1 MASPSKNQ
9 NYAYLSRL
17 STQKLLELL
26 AAAPAPAETPE
37 DKAYIDAI
45 VEVVLERE
53 ERHPTGLLP
62 DPEQAWEEFQQYY
75 NTPEGEDLSLYP
87 AENPG
92 TAPSEPAPSQTE
104 YRPQRRPKRHFFRRV
119 VIVAAVVVCIALPPA
134 LGFEN
139 VFQMFGAWT
148 DEVFVFT
155 GNGKNGLIREYEDL
169 KVLNKEYQNLKDTL
183 DAVNIG
189 TDIIPNWLPDGF
201 SEDTIS
207 VNELSGINRIEV
219 RAYYT
224 NQESVITIAYS
235 RIPDDTREGTSTFEK
250 DDIAVEELEIGGI
263 THYIFENLG
272 VRTAVW
278 SKENIECSISG
289 DISDSDI
296 KQMIY
301 SIYEEG
307 NQKVCER

>member
-9 NYAYLSRL
+9 NYAYLSCL

-139 VFQMFGAWT
+139 VFQLIGAWT
-148 DEVFVFT
+148 DDIFLLNNVSSLEGNEIEADKKSVDIEEILGELNYSENIFPTWIPEGFELEKVITNEFVLSGKT
-155 GNGKNGLIREYEDL
+155 ELRIHYKNG
-169 KVLNKEYQNLKDTL
+169 Q
-183 DAVNIG
+183 
-189 TDIIPNWLPDGF
+189 
-201 SEDTIS
+201 
-207 VNELSGINRIEV
+207 
-219 RAYYT
+219 
-224 NQESVITIAYS
+224 
-235 RIPDDTREGTSTFEK
+235 TRELITFTYNVYNSIASGTMTAFEK
-250 DDIAVEELEIGGI
+250 DANALEEYFVGDV

-272 VRTAVW
+272 KYIAVW
-278 SKENIECSISG
+278 NQNNIECAISG
-289 DISDSDI
+289 DVSLTEL
-296 KQMIY
+296 KEMLN
-301 SIYEEG
+301 SIYG
-307 NQKVCER
+307 G

>member
-139 VFQMFGAWT
+139 VFQLIGAWT
-148 DEVFVFT
+148 DDIFLLNNVSSLEGNEIEADKKSVDIEEILGELNYSENIFPTWIPEGFELEKVITNEFVLSGKT
-155 GNGKNGLIREYEDL
+155 ELRIHYKNG
-169 KVLNKEYQNLKDTL
+169 Q
-183 DAVNIG
+183 
-189 TDIIPNWLPDGF
+189 
-201 SEDTIS
+201 
-207 VNELSGINRIEV
+207 
-219 RAYYT
+219 
-224 NQESVITIAYS
+224 
-235 RIPDDTREGTSTFEK
+235 TRELITFTYNVYNSIALGTMTAFEK
-250 DDIAVEELEIGGI
+250 DANALEEYFVGDV

-272 VRTAVW
+272 KYIAVW
-278 SKENIECSISG
+278 NQNNIECAISG
-289 DISDSDI
+289 DVSLTEL
-296 KQMIY
+296 KEMLN
-301 SIYEEG
+301 SIYG
-307 NQKVCER
+307 G

>member
-62 DPEQAWEEFQQYY
+62 APEQAWEEFQQYY

-139 VFQMFGAWT
+139 VFQLIGAWT
-148 DEVFVFT
+148 DDIFLLNNVSSLEGNEIEADKKSVDIEEILGELNYSENIFPTWIPEGFELEKVITNEFVLSGKT
-155 GNGKNGLIREYEDL
+155 ELRIHYKNG
-169 KVLNKEYQNLKDTL
+169 Q
-183 DAVNIG
+183 
-189 TDIIPNWLPDGF
+189 
-201 SEDTIS
+201 
-207 VNELSGINRIEV
+207 
-219 RAYYT
+219 
-224 NQESVITIAYS
+224 
-235 RIPDDTREGTSTFEK
+235 TRELITFTYNVYNSIASGTMTAFEK
-250 DDIAVEELEIGGI
+250 DANALEEYFVGDV

-272 VRTAVW
+272 KYIAVW
-278 SKENIECSISG
+278 NQNNIECAISG
-289 DISDSDI
+289 DVSLTEL
-296 KQMIY
+296 KEMLN
-301 SIYEEG
+301 SIYG
-307 NQKVCER
+307 G

>member
-17 STQKLLELL
+17 STPKLLELL

-139 VFQMFGAWT
+139 VFQLIGAWT
-148 DEVFVFT
+148 DDIFLLNNVSSLEGNEIEADKKSVDIEEILGELNYSENIFPTWIPEGFELEKVITNEFVLSGKT
-155 GNGKNGLIREYEDL
+155 ELRIHYKNG
-169 KVLNKEYQNLKDTL
+169 Q
-183 DAVNIG
+183 
-189 TDIIPNWLPDGF
+189 
-201 SEDTIS
+201 
-207 VNELSGINRIEV
+207 
-219 RAYYT
+219 
-224 NQESVITIAYS
+224 
-235 RIPDDTREGTSTFEK
+235 TRELITFTYNVYNSIASGTMTAFEK
-250 DDIAVEELEIGGI
+250 DANALEEYFVGDV

-272 VRTAVW
+272 KYIAVW
-278 SKENIECSISG
+278 NQNNIECAISG
-289 DISDSDI
+289 DVSLTEL
-296 KQMIY
+296 KEMLN
-301 SIYEEG
+301 SIYG
-307 NQKVCER
+307 G

>member
-104 YRPQRRPKRHFFRRV
+104 YRPQRWPKRHFFRRV

-139 VFQMFGAWT
+139 VFQLIGAWT
-148 DEVFVFT
+148 DDIFLLNNVSSLEGNEIEADKKSVDIEEILGELNYSENIFPTWIPEGFELEKVITNEFVLSGKT
-155 GNGKNGLIREYEDL
+155 ELRIHYKNG
-169 KVLNKEYQNLKDTL
+169 Q
-183 DAVNIG
+183 
-189 TDIIPNWLPDGF
+189 
-201 SEDTIS
+201 
-207 VNELSGINRIEV
+207 
-219 RAYYT
+219 
-224 NQESVITIAYS
+224 
-235 RIPDDTREGTSTFEK
+235 TRELITFTYNVYNSIASGTMTAFEK
-250 DDIAVEELEIGGI
+250 DANALEEYFVGDV

-272 VRTAVW
+272 KYIAVW
-278 SKENIECSISG
+278 NQNNIECAISG
-289 DISDSDI
+289 DVSLTEL
-296 KQMIY
+296 KEMLN
-301 SIYEEG
+301 SIYG
-307 NQKVCER
+307 G

>member
-17 STQKLLELL
+17 STQSCWSCWPLRR
-26 AAAPAPAETPE
+26 PAETPE

-119 VIVAAVVVCIALPPA
+119 IIVAAVVVCIALPPR
-134 LGFEN
+134 L
-139 VFQMFGAWT
+139 V
-148 DEVFVFT
+148 
-155 GNGKNGLIREYEDL
+155 
-169 KVLNKEYQNLKDTL
+169 
-183 DAVNIG
+183 
-189 TDIIPNWLPDGF
+189 
-201 SEDTIS
+201 
-207 VNELSGINRIEV
+207 
-219 RAYYT
+219 
-224 NQESVITIAYS
+224 S
-235 RIPDDTREGTSTFEK
+235 RMCFR
-250 DDIAVEELEIGGI
+250 
-263 THYIFENLG
+263 
-272 VRTAVW
+272 
-278 SKENIECSISG
+278 
-289 DISDSDI
+289 
-296 KQMIY
+296 
-301 SIYEEG
+301 
-307 NQKVCER
+307 

>member
-139 VFQMFGAWT
+139 VFQLIGAWT
-148 DEVFVFT
+148 DDIFLLNNVSSLEGNEIEADKKSVDIEEILGELNYSENIFPTWIPEGFELEKVITNEFVLSGKT
-155 GNGKNGLIREYEDL
+155 ELRIHYKNG
-169 KVLNKEYQNLKDTL
+169 Q
-183 DAVNIG
+183 
-189 TDIIPNWLPDGF
+189 
-201 SEDTIS
+201 
-207 VNELSGINRIEV
+207 
-219 RAYYT
+219 
-224 NQESVITIAYS
+224 
-235 RIPDDTREGTSTFEK
+235 TRELITFTYNVYNSIASGTMTAFEK
-250 DDIAVEELEIGGI
+250 DANALEEYFVGDV
-263 THYIFENLG
+263 THYLFENLG
-272 VRTAVW
+272 KYIAVW
-278 SKENIECSISG
+278 NQNNIECAISG
-289 DISDSDI
+289 DVSLTEL
-296 KQMIY
+296 KEMLN
-301 SIYEEG
+301 SIYG
-307 NQKVCER
+307 G

>member
-75 NTPEGEDLSLYP
+75 NIPEGEDLSLYP

-139 VFQMFGAWT
+139 VFQLIGAWT
-148 DEVFVFT
+148 DDIFLLNNVSSLEGNEIEADKKSVDIEEILGELNYSENIFPTWIPEGFELEKVITNEFVLSGKT
-155 GNGKNGLIREYEDL
+155 ELRIHYKNG
-169 KVLNKEYQNLKDTL
+169 Q
-183 DAVNIG
+183 
-189 TDIIPNWLPDGF
+189 
-201 SEDTIS
+201 
-207 VNELSGINRIEV
+207 
-219 RAYYT
+219 
-224 NQESVITIAYS
+224 
-235 RIPDDTREGTSTFEK
+235 TRELITFTYNVYNSIASGTMTAFEK
-250 DDIAVEELEIGGI
+250 DANALEEYFVGDV

-272 VRTAVW
+272 KYIAVW
-278 SKENIECSISG
+278 NQNNIECAISG
-289 DISDSDI
+289 DVSLTEL
-296 KQMIY
+296 KEMLN
-301 SIYEEG
+301 SIYG
-307 NQKVCER
+307 G

>member
-87 AENPG
+87 AETPG

-139 VFQMFGAWT
+139 VFQLIGAWT
-148 DEVFVFT
+148 DDIFLLNNVSSLEGNEIEADKKSVDIEEILGELNYSENIFPTWIPEGFELEKVITNEFVLSGKT
-155 GNGKNGLIREYEDL
+155 ELRIHYKNG
-169 KVLNKEYQNLKDTL
+169 Q
-183 DAVNIG
+183 
-189 TDIIPNWLPDGF
+189 
-201 SEDTIS
+201 
-207 VNELSGINRIEV
+207 
-219 RAYYT
+219 
-224 NQESVITIAYS
+224 
-235 RIPDDTREGTSTFEK
+235 TRELITFTYNVYNSIASGTMTAFEK
-250 DDIAVEELEIGGI
+250 DANALEEYFVGDV

-272 VRTAVW
+272 KYIAVW
-278 SKENIECSISG
+278 NQNNIECAISG
-289 DISDSDI
+289 DVSLTEL
-296 KQMIY
+296 KEMLN
-301 SIYEEG
+301 SIYG
-307 NQKVCER
+307 G

>member
-17 STQKLLELL
+17 STPKLLELL

-139 VFQMFGAWT
+139 VFQMISSWSDDIFLMEDNVNT
-148 DEVFVFT
+148 FKNEYTLPENDRY
-155 GNGKNGLIREYEDL
+155 GKLQEALDEYEISAN
-169 KVLNKEYQNLKDTL
+169 VVPNWMPEGFIL
-183 DAVNIG
+183 D
-189 TDIIPNWLPDGF
+189 DII
-201 SEDTIS
+201 
-207 VNELSGINRIEV
+207 VNVLQEPERIEI
-219 RAYYT
+219 RAYYLNGERMISLFY
-224 NQESVITIAYS
+224 NQYRESL
-235 RIPDDTREGTSTFEK
+235 TSYEK
-250 DDIAVEELEIGGI
+250 NDSSVEIYTVGGVK
-263 THYIFENLG
+263 HYLFENMESE
-272 VRTAVW
+272 VAVW
-278 SKENIECSISG
+278 SLENLECAISG
-289 DISDSDI
+289 DISKKEMKKI
-296 KQMIY
+296 IE
-301 SIYEEG
+301 SIYEG
-307 NQKVCER
+307 G

>member
-92 TAPSEPAPSQTE
+92 TALSEPAPSQTE
-104 YRPQRRPKRHFFRRV
+104 YRTQRRPKRHFFRRV

-139 VFQMFGAWT
+139 VFQLIGAWT
-148 DEVFVFT
+148 DDIFLLNNVSSLEGNEIEADKKSVDIEEILGELNYSENIFPTWIPEGFELEKVITNEFVLSGKT
-155 GNGKNGLIREYEDL
+155 ELRIHYKNG
-169 KVLNKEYQNLKDTL
+169 Q
-183 DAVNIG
+183 
-189 TDIIPNWLPDGF
+189 
-201 SEDTIS
+201 
-207 VNELSGINRIEV
+207 
-219 RAYYT
+219 
-224 NQESVITIAYS
+224 
-235 RIPDDTREGTSTFEK
+235 TRELITFTYNVYNSIASGTMTAFEK
-250 DDIAVEELEIGGI
+250 DANALEEYFVGDV

-272 VRTAVW
+272 KYIAVW
-278 SKENIECSISG
+278 NQNNIECAISG
-289 DISDSDI
+289 DVSLTEL
-296 KQMIY
+296 KEMLN
-301 SIYEEG
+301 SIYG
-307 NQKVCER
+307 G

>member
-1 MASPSKNQ
+1 MAIPSKNQ

-17 STQKLLELL
+17 STPKLLELL

-139 VFQMFGAWT
+139 VFQMISSWSDDIFLMEDNVNT
-148 DEVFVFT
+148 FKNEYTLPENDRY
-155 GNGKNGLIREYEDL
+155 GKLQEALDEYEISAN
-169 KVLNKEYQNLKDTL
+169 VVPNWMPEGFIL
-183 DAVNIG
+183 D
-189 TDIIPNWLPDGF
+189 DII
-201 SEDTIS
+201 
-207 VNELSGINRIEV
+207 VNVLQEPERIEI
-219 RAYYT
+219 RAYYLNGERMISLFY
-224 NQESVITIAYS
+224 NQYRESL
-235 RIPDDTREGTSTFEK
+235 TSYEK
-250 DDIAVEELEIGGI
+250 NDSSVEIYTVGGVK
-263 THYIFENLG
+263 HYLFENMESE
-272 VRTAVW
+272 VAVW
-278 SKENIECSISG
+278 SLADLECAISG
-289 DISDSDI
+289 DISKKEMKKI
-296 KQMIY
+296 IE
-301 SIYEEG
+301 SIYEG
-307 NQKVCER
+307 G

>member
-1 MASPSKNQ
+1 MASPSNNQ

-17 STQKLLELL
+17 STPKLLELL

-139 VFQMFGAWT
+139 VFQMISSWSDDIFLMEDNVNT
-148 DEVFVFT
+148 FKNEYTLPENDRY
-155 GNGKNGLIREYEDL
+155 GKLQEALDEYEISAN
-169 KVLNKEYQNLKDTL
+169 VVPNWMPEGFIL
-183 DAVNIG
+183 D
-189 TDIIPNWLPDGF
+189 DII
-201 SEDTIS
+201 
-207 VNELSGINRIEV
+207 VNVLQEPERIEI
-219 RAYYT
+219 RAYYLNGERMISLFY
-224 NQESVITIAYS
+224 NQYRESL
-235 RIPDDTREGTSTFEK
+235 TSYEK
-250 DDIAVEELEIGGI
+250 NDSSVEIYTVGGVK
-263 THYIFENLG
+263 HYLFENMESE
-272 VRTAVW
+272 VAVW
-278 SKENIECSISG
+278 SLADLECAISG
-289 DISDSDI
+289 DISKKEMKKI
-296 KQMIY
+296 IE
-301 SIYEEG
+301 SIYEG
-307 NQKVCER
+307 G

>member
-139 VFQMFGAWT
+139 VFQLIGAWT
-148 DEVFVFT
+148 DDIFLLNNVSSLEGNEIEADKKSVDIEEILGELNYSENIFPTWIPEGFELEKVITNEFVLSGKT
-155 GNGKNGLIREYEDL
+155 ELRIHYKNG
-169 KVLNKEYQNLKDTL
+169 Q
-183 DAVNIG
+183 
-189 TDIIPNWLPDGF
+189 
-201 SEDTIS
+201 
-207 VNELSGINRIEV
+207 
-219 RAYYT
+219 
-224 NQESVITIAYS
+224 
-235 RIPDDTREGTSTFEK
+235 TRELITFTYNVYNSIASGTM
-250 DDIAVEELEIGGI
+250 
-263 THYIFENLG
+263 
-272 VRTAVW
+272 TAF
-278 SKENIECSISG
+278 
-289 DISDSDI
+289 
-296 KQMIY
+296 
-301 SIYEEG
+301 
-307 NQKVCER
+307 

>member
-139 VFQMFGAWT
+139 VFQLIGAWT
-148 DEVFVFT
+148 DDIFLLNNVSSLEGNEIEADKKSVDIEEILGELNYSENIFPTWIPEGFELEKVITNEFVLSGKT
-155 GNGKNGLIREYEDL
+155 ELRINYKNG
-169 KVLNKEYQNLKDTL
+169 Q
-183 DAVNIG
+183 
-189 TDIIPNWLPDGF
+189 
-201 SEDTIS
+201 
-207 VNELSGINRIEV
+207 
-219 RAYYT
+219 
-224 NQESVITIAYS
+224 
-235 RIPDDTREGTSTFEK
+235 TRELITFTYNVYNSIASGTMTAFEK
-250 DDIAVEELEIGGI
+250 DANALEEYFVGDV

-272 VRTAVW
+272 KYIAVW
-278 SKENIECSISG
+278 NQNNIECAISG
-289 DISDSDI
+289 DVSLTEL
-296 KQMIY
+296 KEMLN
-301 SIYEEG
+301 SIYG
-307 NQKVCER
+307 G

>member
-119 VIVAAVVVCIALPPA
+119 IIVAAVVVCIALPPA

-139 VFQMFGAWT
+139 VFQLIGAWT
-148 DEVFVFT
+148 DDIFLLNNVSSLEGNEIEVDKKSVDIEEILGELNYSENIFPTWIPEGFELEKVITNEFVLSGKT
-155 GNGKNGLIREYEDL
+155 ELRIHYKNG
-169 KVLNKEYQNLKDTL
+169 Q
-183 DAVNIG
+183 
-189 TDIIPNWLPDGF
+189 
-201 SEDTIS
+201 
-207 VNELSGINRIEV
+207 
-219 RAYYT
+219 
-224 NQESVITIAYS
+224 
-235 RIPDDTREGTSTFEK
+235 TRELITFTYNVYNSIASGTMTAFEK
-250 DDIAVEELEIGGI
+250 DANALEEYFVGDV

-272 VRTAVW
+272 KYIAVW
-278 SKENIECSISG
+278 NQNNIECAISG
-289 DISDSDI
+289 DVSLTEL
-296 KQMIY
+296 KEMLN
-301 SIYEEG
+301 SIYG
-307 NQKVCER
+307 G

>member
-139 VFQMFGAWT
+139 VFQLIGAWT
-148 DEVFVFT
+148 DDIFLLNNVSSLEGNEIEADKKSVDIEEILGELNYSENIFPTWIPEGFELEKVITNEFVLSGKT
-155 GNGKNGLIREYEDL
+155 ELRIHYKNG
-169 KVLNKEYQNLKDTL
+169 Q
-183 DAVNIG
+183 
-189 TDIIPNWLPDGF
+189 
-201 SEDTIS
+201 
-207 VNELSGINRIEV
+207 
-219 RAYYT
+219 
-224 NQESVITIAYS
+224 
-235 RIPDDTREGTSTFEK
+235 TRELITFTYNVYNSIASGTMTAFEK
-250 DDIAVEELEIGGI
+250 DANALEEYFVGDL

-272 VRTAVW
+272 KYIAVW
-278 SKENIECSISG
+278 NQNNIECAISG
-289 DISDSDI
+289 DVSLTEL
-296 KQMIY
+296 KEMLN
-301 SIYEEG
+301 SIYG
-307 NQKVCER
+307 G

>member
-26 AAAPAPAETPE
+26 ADAPAPAETPE

-139 VFQMFGAWT
+139 VFQLIGAWT
-148 DEVFVFT
+148 DDIFLLNNVSSLEGNEIEADKKSVDIEEILGELNYSENIFPTWIPEGFELEKVITNEFVLSGKT
-155 GNGKNGLIREYEDL
+155 ELRIHYKNG
-169 KVLNKEYQNLKDTL
+169 Q
-183 DAVNIG
+183 
-189 TDIIPNWLPDGF
+189 
-201 SEDTIS
+201 
-207 VNELSGINRIEV
+207 
-219 RAYYT
+219 
-224 NQESVITIAYS
+224 
-235 RIPDDTREGTSTFEK
+235 TRELITFTYNVYNSIASGTMTAFEK
-250 DDIAVEELEIGGI
+250 DANALEEYFVGDV

-272 VRTAVW
+272 KYIAVW
-278 SKENIECSISG
+278 NQNNIECAISG
-289 DISDSDI
+289 DVSLTEL
-296 KQMIY
+296 KEMLN
-301 SIYEEG
+301 SIYG
-307 NQKVCER
+307 G

>member
-139 VFQMFGAWT
+139 VFQLIGAWT
-148 DEVFVFT
+148 DDIFLLNNVSSLEGNEIEADKKSVDIEEILGELNYSENIFPTWIPEGFELEKVITNEFVLSGKT
-155 GNGKNGLIREYEDL
+155 ELRIHYKNG
-169 KVLNKEYQNLKDTL
+169 Q
-183 DAVNIG
+183 
-189 TDIIPNWLPDGF
+189 
-201 SEDTIS
+201 
-207 VNELSGINRIEV
+207 
-219 RAYYT
+219 
-224 NQESVITIAYS
+224 
-235 RIPDDTREGTSTFEK
+235 TRELITFTYNVYNSIASGTMTAFEK
-250 DDIAVEELEIGGI
+250 DANALEEYFVGDV

-272 VRTAVW
+272 KYIAVW
-278 SKENIECSISG
+278 NQNNIECAISG
-289 DISDSDI
+289 DVSLTELKEMLD
-296 KQMIY
+296 
-301 SIYEEG
+301 SIYG
-307 NQKVCER
+307 G

>member
-139 VFQMFGAWT
+139 VFQLIGAWT
-148 DEVFVFT
+148 DDIFLLNNVSSLEGNEIEADKKSADIEEILGELNYSENIFPTWIPEGFELEKVITNEFVLSGKT
-155 GNGKNGLIREYEDL
+155 ELRIHYKNG
-169 KVLNKEYQNLKDTL
+169 Q
-183 DAVNIG
+183 
-189 TDIIPNWLPDGF
+189 
-201 SEDTIS
+201 
-207 VNELSGINRIEV
+207 
-219 RAYYT
+219 
-224 NQESVITIAYS
+224 
-235 RIPDDTREGTSTFEK
+235 TRELITFTYNVYNSIASGTMTAFEK
-250 DDIAVEELEIGGI
+250 DANALEEYFVGDV

-272 VRTAVW
+272 KYIAVW
-278 SKENIECSISG
+278 NQNNIECAISG
-289 DISDSDI
+289 DVSLTEL
-296 KQMIY
+296 KEMLN
-301 SIYEEG
+301 SIYG
-307 NQKVCER
+307 G

>member
-37 DKAYIDAI
+37 DKAYIDAL

-148 DEVFVFT
+148 DDKF
-155 GNGKNGLIREYEDL
+155 LL
-169 KVLNKEYQNLKDTL
+169 LNKTVMNNFYNKEISEAKEGKYSSIWDAL
-183 DAVNIG
+183 DDFDIAVKLV
-189 TDIIPNWLPDGF
+189 PKWFPEGF
-201 SEDTIS
+201 SPDRVIVNYIS
-207 VNELSGINRIEV
+207 EV
-219 RAYYT
+219 DKVEIRAYYVSET
-224 NQESVITIAYS
+224 GVITIFCNKYNNAEAP
-235 RIPDDTREGTSTFEK
+235 ITSFEK
-250 DDIAVEELEIGGI
+250 DTNKVKEYKINGI
-263 THYIFENLG
+263 THYLFENLG
-272 VRTAVW
+272 KWVAVW
-278 SKENIECSISG
+278 TEGNIECSISG
-289 DISDSDI
+289 DINETELQ
-296 KQMIY
+296 KMLN
-301 SIYEEG
+301 SIYEG
-307 NQKVCER
+307 

>member
-139 VFQMFGAWT
+139 VFQLIGAWT
-148 DEVFVFT
+148 DDIFLLNNVSSLEGNEIEADKKSVDIEEILGELNYSENIFPTWIPEGFELEKVITNEFVLSGKT
-155 GNGKNGLIREYEDL
+155 GLRIHYKNG
-169 KVLNKEYQNLKDTL
+169 Q
-183 DAVNIG
+183 
-189 TDIIPNWLPDGF
+189 
-201 SEDTIS
+201 
-207 VNELSGINRIEV
+207 
-219 RAYYT
+219 
-224 NQESVITIAYS
+224 
-235 RIPDDTREGTSTFEK
+235 TRELITFTYNVYNSIASGTMTAFEK
-250 DDIAVEELEIGGI
+250 DANALEEYFVGDV

-272 VRTAVW
+272 KYIAVW
-278 SKENIECSISG
+278 NQNNIECAISG
-289 DISDSDI
+289 DVSLTEL
-296 KQMIY
+296 KEMLN
-301 SIYEEG
+301 SIYG
-307 NQKVCER
+307 G

>member
-75 NTPEGEDLSLYP
+75 NTPEGEDQSLYP

-139 VFQMFGAWT
+139 VFQLIGAWT
-148 DEVFVFT
+148 DDIFLLNNVSSLEGNEIEADKKSVDIEEILGELNYSENIFPTWIPEGFELEKVITNEFVLSGKT
-155 GNGKNGLIREYEDL
+155 ELRIHYKNG
-169 KVLNKEYQNLKDTL
+169 Q
-183 DAVNIG
+183 
-189 TDIIPNWLPDGF
+189 
-201 SEDTIS
+201 
-207 VNELSGINRIEV
+207 
-219 RAYYT
+219 
-224 NQESVITIAYS
+224 
-235 RIPDDTREGTSTFEK
+235 TRELITFTYNVYNSIASGTMTAFEK
-250 DDIAVEELEIGGI
+250 DANALEEYFVGDV

-272 VRTAVW
+272 KYIAVW
-278 SKENIECSISG
+278 NQNNIECAISG
-289 DISDSDI
+289 DVSLTEL
-296 KQMIY
+296 KEMLN
-301 SIYEEG
+301 SIYG
-307 NQKVCER
+307 G

>member
-139 VFQMFGAWT
+139 VFQLIGAWT
-148 DEVFVFT
+148 DDIFLLNNVSSLEGKEIEADKKSVDIEEILGELNYSENIFPTWIPEGFELEKVITNEFVLSGKT
-155 GNGKNGLIREYEDL
+155 ELRIHYKNG
-169 KVLNKEYQNLKDTL
+169 Q
-183 DAVNIG
+183 
-189 TDIIPNWLPDGF
+189 
-201 SEDTIS
+201 
-207 VNELSGINRIEV
+207 
-219 RAYYT
+219 
-224 NQESVITIAYS
+224 
-235 RIPDDTREGTSTFEK
+235 TRELITFTYNVYNSIASGTMTAFEK
-250 DDIAVEELEIGGI
+250 DANALEEYFVGDV

-272 VRTAVW
+272 KYIAVW
-278 SKENIECSISG
+278 NQNNIECAISG
-289 DISDSDI
+289 DVSLTEL
-296 KQMIY
+296 KEMLN
-301 SIYEEG
+301 SIYG
-307 NQKVCER
+307 G

>member
-139 VFQMFGAWT
+139 VFQLIGAWT
-148 DEVFVFT
+148 DDIFLLNNVSSLEGNEIEADKKSVDIEEILGELNYSENIFPTWIPEGFELEKVITNEFVLSGKT
-155 GNGKNGLIREYEDL
+155 ELRIHYKNG
-169 KVLNKEYQNLKDTL
+169 Q
-183 DAVNIG
+183 
-189 TDIIPNWLPDGF
+189 
-201 SEDTIS
+201 
-207 VNELSGINRIEV
+207 
-219 RAYYT
+219 
-224 NQESVITIAYS
+224 
-235 RIPDDTREGTSTFEK
+235 TRELITFTYNVYNSIASGTMTAFEK
-250 DDIAVEELEIGGI
+250 DANALEEYFVGDV

-272 VRTAVW
+272 KYIAVW
-278 SKENIECSISG
+278 NQNNIECAISG
-289 DISDSDI
+289 DVSLTEL
-296 KQMIY
+296 KEMLN
-301 SIYEEG
+301 SI
-307 NQKVCER
+307 

>member
-139 VFQMFGAWT
+139 VFQLIGAWT
-148 DEVFVFT
+148 DDIFLLNNVSSLEGNEIEADKKSVDIEEILGELNYSENIFPTWIPEGFELEKVITNEFVLSGKT
-155 GNGKNGLIREYEDL
+155 ELRIHYKNG
-169 KVLNKEYQNLKDTL
+169 Q
-183 DAVNIG
+183 
-189 TDIIPNWLPDGF
+189 
-201 SEDTIS
+201 
-207 VNELSGINRIEV
+207 
-219 RAYYT
+219 
-224 NQESVITIAYS
+224 
-235 RIPDDTREGTSTFEK
+235 TRELITFTYNVYNSIASGTMTAFEK
-250 DDIAVEELEIGGI
+250 DANALEEYFVGDV

-272 VRTAVW
+272 KYIAVW
-278 SKENIECSISG
+278 NQNNIECAIRG
-289 DISDSDI
+289 DVSLTEL
-296 KQMIY
+296 KEMLN
-301 SIYEEG
+301 SIYG
-307 NQKVCER
+307 G

>member
-53 ERHPTGLLP
+53 ERQPTGLLP

-75 NTPEGEDLSLYP
+75 NTPEGGDLSLYP

-139 VFQMFGAWT
+139 VFQMISSWSDDIFLMEDNVNT
-148 DEVFVFT
+148 F
-155 GNGKNGLIREYEDL
+155 KNGYTLPENDRYGKLQEALDEYEISAN
-169 KVLNKEYQNLKDTL
+169 VVPNWMPEGFIL
-183 DAVNIG
+183 D
-189 TDIIPNWLPDGF
+189 DII
-201 SEDTIS
+201 
-207 VNELSGINRIEV
+207 VNVLQEPERIEI
-219 RAYYT
+219 RAYYLNGERMISLFY
-224 NQESVITIAYS
+224 NQYRESL
-235 RIPDDTREGTSTFEK
+235 TSYEK
-250 DDIAVEELEIGGI
+250 NDSSVEIYTVGGVK
-263 THYIFENLG
+263 HYLFENMESE
-272 VRTAVW
+272 VAVW
-278 SKENIECSISG
+278 SLADLECAISG
-289 DISDSDI
+289 DISKKEMKKI
-296 KQMIY
+296 IE
-301 SIYEEG
+301 SIYEG
-307 NQKVCER
+307 G

>member
-139 VFQMFGAWT
+139 VFQMISSWSDDIFLMEDNVNT
-148 DEVFVFT
+148 FKNEYTLPEYDRY
-155 GNGKNGLIREYEDL
+155 GKLQEALDEYEISAN
-169 KVLNKEYQNLKDTL
+169 VVPNWMPEGFIL
-183 DAVNIG
+183 D
-189 TDIIPNWLPDGF
+189 DII
-201 SEDTIS
+201 
-207 VNELSGINRIEV
+207 VNVLQEPERIEI
-219 RAYYT
+219 RAYYLNGERMISLFY
-224 NQESVITIAYS
+224 NQYRESL
-235 RIPDDTREGTSTFEK
+235 TSYEK
-250 DDIAVEELEIGGI
+250 NDSSVEIYTVGGVK
-263 THYIFENLG
+263 HYLFENMESE
-272 VRTAVW
+272 VAVW
-278 SKENIECSISG
+278 SLADLECAISG
-289 DISDSDI
+289 DISKKEMKKI
-296 KQMIY
+296 IE
-301 SIYEEG
+301 SIYEG
-307 NQKVCER
+307 G

>member
-139 VFQMFGAWT
+139 VFQMISSWSDDIFLMEDNVNT
-148 DEVFVFT
+148 FKNEYTLPENDRY
-155 GNGKNGLIREYEDL
+155 GKLQEALDEYEISANV
-169 KVLNKEYQNLKDTL
+169 VLNWMPEGFIL
-183 DAVNIG
+183 D
-189 TDIIPNWLPDGF
+189 DII
-201 SEDTIS
+201 
-207 VNELSGINRIEV
+207 VNVLQEPERIEI
-219 RAYYT
+219 RAYYLNGERMISLFY
-224 NQESVITIAYS
+224 NQYRESL
-235 RIPDDTREGTSTFEK
+235 TSYEK
-250 DDIAVEELEIGGI
+250 NDSSVEIYTVGGVK
-263 THYIFENLG
+263 HYLFENMESE
-272 VRTAVW
+272 VAVW
-278 SKENIECSISG
+278 SLADLECAISG
-289 DISDSDI
+289 DISKKEMKKI
-296 KQMIY
+296 IE
-301 SIYEEG
+301 SIYEG
-307 NQKVCER
+307 G

>member
-104 YRPQRRPKRHFFRRV
+104 YRPQRRPKRHFFRRI

-139 VFQMFGAWT
+139 VFQLIGAWT
-148 DEVFVFT
+148 DDIFLLNNVSSLEGNEIEADKKSVDIEEILGELNYSENIFPTWIPEGFELEKVITNEFVLSGKT
-155 GNGKNGLIREYEDL
+155 ELRIHYKNG
-169 KVLNKEYQNLKDTL
+169 Q
-183 DAVNIG
+183 
-189 TDIIPNWLPDGF
+189 
-201 SEDTIS
+201 
-207 VNELSGINRIEV
+207 
-219 RAYYT
+219 
-224 NQESVITIAYS
+224 
-235 RIPDDTREGTSTFEK
+235 TRELITFTYNVYNSIASGTMTAFEK
-250 DDIAVEELEIGGI
+250 DANALEEYFVGDV

-272 VRTAVW
+272 KYIAVW
-278 SKENIECSISG
+278 NQNNIECAISG
-289 DISDSDI
+289 DVSLTEL
-296 KQMIY
+296 KEMLN
-301 SIYEEG
+301 SIYG
-307 NQKVCER
+307 G

>member
-1 MASPSKNQ
+1 MLCTYKLLKGAQSNGKPKQKSELRLSK
-9 NYAYLSRL
+9 

-139 VFQMFGAWT
+139 VFQLIGAWT
-148 DEVFVFT
+148 DDIFLLNNVSSLEGNEIEADKKSVDIEEILGELNYSENIFPTWIPEGFELEKVITNEFVLSGKT
-155 GNGKNGLIREYEDL
+155 ELRIHYKNG
-169 KVLNKEYQNLKDTL
+169 Q
-183 DAVNIG
+183 
-189 TDIIPNWLPDGF
+189 
-201 SEDTIS
+201 
-207 VNELSGINRIEV
+207 
-219 RAYYT
+219 
-224 NQESVITIAYS
+224 
-235 RIPDDTREGTSTFEK
+235 TRELITFTYNVYNSIASGTMTAFEK
-250 DDIAVEELEIGGI
+250 DANALEEYFVGDV

-272 VRTAVW
+272 KYIAVW
-278 SKENIECSISG
+278 NQNNIECAISG
-289 DISDSDI
+289 DVSLTEL
-296 KQMIY
+296 KEMLN
-301 SIYEEG
+301 SIYG
-307 NQKVCER
+307 G

>member
-17 STQKLLELL
+17 STPKLLELL

-45 VEVVLERE
+45 EEVVLERE

-139 VFQMFGAWT
+139 VFQMISSWSDDIFLMEDNVNT
-148 DEVFVFT
+148 FKNEYTLPENDRY
-155 GNGKNGLIREYEDL
+155 GKLQEALDEYEISAN
-169 KVLNKEYQNLKDTL
+169 VVPNWMPEGFIL
-183 DAVNIG
+183 D
-189 TDIIPNWLPDGF
+189 DII
-201 SEDTIS
+201 
-207 VNELSGINRIEV
+207 VNVLQEPERIEI
-219 RAYYT
+219 RAYYLNGERMISLFY
-224 NQESVITIAYS
+224 NQYRESL
-235 RIPDDTREGTSTFEK
+235 TSYEK
-250 DDIAVEELEIGGI
+250 NDSSVEIYTVGGVK
-263 THYIFENLG
+263 HYLFENMESE
-272 VRTAVW
+272 VAVW
-278 SKENIECSISG
+278 SLADLECAISG
-289 DISDSDI
+289 DISKKEMKKI
-296 KQMIY
+296 IE
-301 SIYEEG
+301 SIYEG
-307 NQKVCER
+307 G

>member
-119 VIVAAVVVCIALPPA
+119 VIVAAVLVCIALPPA

-139 VFQMFGAWT
+139 VFQLIGAWT
-148 DEVFVFT
+148 DDIFLLNNVSSLEGNEIEADKKSVDIEEILGELNYSENIFPTWIPEGFELEKVITNEFVLSGKT
-155 GNGKNGLIREYEDL
+155 ELRIHYKNG
-169 KVLNKEYQNLKDTL
+169 Q
-183 DAVNIG
+183 
-189 TDIIPNWLPDGF
+189 
-201 SEDTIS
+201 
-207 VNELSGINRIEV
+207 
-219 RAYYT
+219 
-224 NQESVITIAYS
+224 
-235 RIPDDTREGTSTFEK
+235 TRELITFTYNVYNSIASGTMTAFEK
-250 DDIAVEELEIGGI
+250 DANALEEYFVGDV

-272 VRTAVW
+272 KYIAVW
-278 SKENIECSISG
+278 NQNNIECAISG
-289 DISDSDI
+289 DVSLTEL
-296 KQMIY
+296 KEMLN
-301 SIYEEG
+301 SIYG
-307 NQKVCER
+307 G

>member
-26 AAAPAPAETPE
+26 AAALAPAETPE

-139 VFQMFGAWT
+139 VFQLIGAWT
-148 DEVFVFT
+148 DDIFLLNNVSSLEGNEIEADKKSVDIEEILGELNYSENIFPTWIPEGFELEKVITNEFVLSGKT
-155 GNGKNGLIREYEDL
+155 ELRIHYKNG
-169 KVLNKEYQNLKDTL
+169 Q
-183 DAVNIG
+183 
-189 TDIIPNWLPDGF
+189 
-201 SEDTIS
+201 
-207 VNELSGINRIEV
+207 
-219 RAYYT
+219 
-224 NQESVITIAYS
+224 
-235 RIPDDTREGTSTFEK
+235 TRELITFTYNVYNSIASGTMTAFEK
-250 DDIAVEELEIGGI
+250 DANALEEYFVGDV

-272 VRTAVW
+272 KYIAVW
-278 SKENIECSISG
+278 NQNNIECAISG
-289 DISDSDI
+289 DVSLTEL
-296 KQMIY
+296 KEMLN
-301 SIYEEG
+301 SIYG
-307 NQKVCER
+307 G

>member
-75 NTPEGEDLSLYP
+75 NTREGEDLSLYP

-139 VFQMFGAWT
+139 VFQLIGAWT
-148 DEVFVFT
+148 DDIFLLNNVSSLEGNEIEADKKSVDIEEILGELNYSENIFPTWIPEGFELEKVITNEFVLSGKT
-155 GNGKNGLIREYEDL
+155 ELRIHYKNG
-169 KVLNKEYQNLKDTL
+169 Q
-183 DAVNIG
+183 
-189 TDIIPNWLPDGF
+189 
-201 SEDTIS
+201 
-207 VNELSGINRIEV
+207 
-219 RAYYT
+219 
-224 NQESVITIAYS
+224 
-235 RIPDDTREGTSTFEK
+235 TRELITFTYNVYNSIASGTMTAFEK
-250 DDIAVEELEIGGI
+250 DANALEEYFVGDV

-272 VRTAVW
+272 KYIAVW
-278 SKENIECSISG
+278 NQNNIECAISG
-289 DISDSDI
+289 DVSLTEL
-296 KQMIY
+296 KEMLN
-301 SIYEEG
+301 SIYG
-307 NQKVCER
+307 G